1 MPGFGGGPGLYI
13 VFLVLGGVSAGGIPA
28 AHTAHLHGL
37 ALDGADAKLFVQL
50 ISQLHILFLVAG
62 FFAWSIYIGI
72 KMMALLGVVGGMI
85 MVVQTFSLYPVL
97 FDPEA
102 YPFVRLY
109 TAVFLL
115 TAYVQVISMLFLV
128 LEKKANIYYKT
139 VFKARRQLMEEEKL
153 QKQYLVYLL
162 KVIMQEVLVLLIE
175 IKL

>member
-1 MPGFGGGPGLYI
+1 MKNPRKIRAKQLIDNAMQETPEAVSGKRRCGIVLA
-13 VFLVLGGVSAGGIPA
+13 VFLAARFLCLLAELTGAALGYFTIS
-28 AHTAHLHGL
+28 
-37 ALDGADAKLFVQL
+37 VQN
-50 ISQLHILFLVAG
+50 IILFLVAV

-153 QKQYLVYLL
+153 QKRQ
-162 KVIMQEVLVLLIE
+162 
-175 IKL
+175 